1 MYKIAVI
8 GYRARG
14 KVLAPA
20 FAQVKDCRVVAVC
33 DIVEGRAREGAELY
47 RVPAYTD
54 VDRLLDSEEFD
65 IALIPCGEQYRYE
78 LVMKCLRAD
87 KHIFTEKPLAGGEGQ
102 YRITLSDVPKALE
115 MVEQWQRRPGRQFG
129 ICFAMH
135 YMENAQWAAARLR
148 EGKLGAFRFVH
159 ALTMAGSWN
168 HIIDT
173 VRYLRGDV
181 AEVFAYADD
190 PANPAS
196 KAVTLL
202 FDNGGVGTL
211 VFLEQVALQF
221 QLKYVGTLGELEV
234 TDLAGT
240 AAWRPHPSMSFG
252 PAAEWERFSPTG
264 PTGFPTAQ
272 PFMLKA
278 QIADFVASIREG
290 RQYVADGWAGLRH
303 MEIDA
308 AITES
313 MRTGQPVAVVR
324 HGPADAAP
332 LLENTS
338 RSISEA
344 KSS

>member
-1 MYKIAVI
+1 MYNVAVI

-14 KVLAPA
+14 KLLAPA
-20 FAQVKDCRVVAVC
+20 FAEAEDCRIVAVC
-33 DIVEGRAREGAELY
+33 DIVEERAREGAELY

-54 VDRLLDSEEFD
+54 VDRLLASEAFD
-65 IALIPCGEQYRYE
+65 IALIPCGEKYRYD

-87 KHIFTEKPLAGGEGQ
+87 KHIFTEKPLAGEEGQ

-115 MVEQWQRRPGRQFG
+115 MVEEWQRHPGRQFG

-135 YMENAQWAAARLR
+135 YMQIAQWAVSRLR
-148 EGKLGAFRFVH
+148 EGELGAFRFVH
-159 ALTMAGSWN
+159 GLTMAGSWN
-168 HIIDT
+168 HIIDL
-173 VRYLRGDV
+173 VRYLCGDV

-196 KAVTLL
+196 KAVTLR

-211 VFLEQVALQF
+211 VFLENIALQF
-221 QLKYVGTLGELEV
+221 QLKYVGALGELEV

-240 AAWRPHPSMSFG
+240 AACRPHPGRSFG
-252 PAAEWERFSPTG
+252 PVTEWERFSPTG
-264 PTGFPTAQ
+264 PTEFYEAQ
-272 PFMLKA
+272 PLILKA

-313 MRTGQPVAVVR
+313 MRTGRPVAVVR

-332 LLENTS
+332 SLGDA
-338 RSISEA
+338 R
-344 KSS
+344 